1 MLDQEIQRFIEKTDA
16 FYPAD
21 AVNHSIPEQRRWYD
35 ALCREFAAPRPDRVS
50 AKDEILSLPGRQIGL
65 RRYRRDNPDGRAV
78 ILFLHGGGFV
88 LGGLESHDDHCNEIC
103 DRTGLDIVAVDYR
116 LSPEFTHPAAFDDA
130 LAAFDHVVAQGKPVI
145 LVGDS
150 AGGTLCAAVA
160 QARKAHTGTALI
172 GQVLIYPSLGRD
184 LETPSM
190 ISQSAAP
197 GLTTADVA
205 YYFKIRAGGE
215 PPLDDPT
222 FCPMAA
228 ADFSGLPPTVMMA
241 AEVDPLCD
249 DCARYAE
256 RLTAVGV
263 PVHAQVDAG
272 LIHGH
277 LRARRMSA
285 KAAQSFDD
293 ICRGIE
299 ILAAGGSLEALK
311 TGR

>member
-1 MLDQEIQRFIEKTDA
+1 MLDQEIQGFIEKTDA

-35 ALCREFAAPRPDRVS
+35 ALCREFATPRPKRVS
-50 AKDEILSLPGRQIGL
+50 AQDEILSLPGRQIGL
-65 RRYRRDNPDGRAV
+65 RRYRREDPNDCAV

-130 LAAFDHVVAQGKPVI
+130 LAAFDHVVALGKPII

-150 AGGTLCAAVA
+150 AGGTLCASVA
-160 QARKAHTGTALI
+160 QARKAHTGTALF
-172 GQVLIYPSLGRD
+172 GQVLIYPSLGSD
-184 LETPSM
+184 LETGSM
-190 ISQSAAP
+190 ISQSEAP
-197 GLTTADVA
+197 GLSTADVA
-205 YYFKIRAGGE
+205 YYFKMRAGGE
-215 PPLDDPT
+215 PPLEDPT

-228 ADFSGLPPTVMMA
+228 EDFSGVPPTIMMA

-249 DCARYAE
+249 DCVLYAG
-256 RLTAVGV
+256 RLAEAGV
-263 PVHAQVDAG
+263 PVHAQVDQG

-285 KAAQSFDD
+285 KAAKSFDD
-293 ICRGIE
+293 ICHGIE
-299 ILAAGGSLEALK
+299 ILAAGDSLEALK
-311 TGR
+311 KR